1 MHYNLQM
8 HSYKEFLEDT
18 VNKFELPHLWNE
30 ATALQLEQIQQ
41 SQSKKKI
48 KRNNNPFVTIDGE
61 DAKDFDDAIF
71 CKKIKGG
78 FLLEV
83 AIANP
88 AVYIEKDSPLDREA
102 FKRGTSVYF
111 PNFVIPMLPELLSN
125 ELCSLNP
132 NKPKLT
138 IVCSMSFNKEAENT
152 SYQFFEQEIIS
163 KQRLTY
169 KEVNNFFSSKEIK
182 LAKDVN
188 ASIIALKEF
197 ASRRLKLKKN
207 RNALSINSTEIEVT
221 LNHIQ
226 EPTKIIRRKNGFAE
240 SMIEEAMIA
249 ANICAAKFLEKH
261 SRSLLYRIHEEPQ
274 EEKLITAQEVL
285 QSKEFKKLPAPKL
298 INSLA
303 QKYFNN
309 PLSSILI
316 LQTLP
321 RAIYSIENKGHF
333 GLGLEHYAHFTSP
346 IRRYPDLI
354 LHRLILAVIRK
365 QEPPYSPEELKNI
378 ADSSSKNEKN
388 AEQAMRSLLQK
399 LVCKYLEKKIG
410 GVFKGVISGLS
421 DFGVFVILD
430 DYYSSGLIHI
440 SNIGHGRY
448 IFDAKK
454 ITMRNKKSG
463 HTLKVG
469 MLVEVKILNVVPMEG
484 KIDLKLIRSH
494 GKK

>member
-1 MHYNLQM
+1 MHYNSQM

-18 VNKFELPHLWNE
+18 VNKFELPYLWNE
-30 ATALQLEQIQQ
+30 ATALQLEQIQR
-41 SQSKKKI
+41 SESKKKI

-78 FLLEV
+78 FSLEV

-88 AVYIEKDSPLDREA
+88 AAYIEKDSPLDKEA

-138 IVCSMSFNKEAENT
+138 IVCSMTFNEEAENI

-169 KEVNNFFSSKEIK
+169 KEVNNFFSNKQIK
-182 LAKDVN
+182 FAKDVN
-188 ASIIALKEF
+188 SSIIALKDF
-197 ASRRLKLKKN
+197 ASKRLELKKN

-226 EPTKIIRRKNGFAE
+226 EPTKIIRRKNGFSE

-249 ANICAAKFLEKH
+249 ANICAAKFLENH

-274 EEKLITAQEVL
+274 EDKLNTAQEVL
-285 QSKEFKKLPAPKL
+285 RSKEFKRLPAAKL

-354 LHRLILAVIRK
+354 LHRL
-365 QEPPYSPEELKNI
+365 YI
-378 ADSSSKNEKN
+378 ADISSKNEKN
-388 AEQAMRSLLQK
+388 AEQAMRSFLQK

-410 GVFKGVISGLS
+410 SVFKGVISGLS
-421 DFGVFVILD
+421 DFGIFVILD

-469 MLVEVKILNVVPMEG
+469 MMVEVKILNVVPMEG

-494 GKK
+494 GNK

>member
-1 MHYNLQM
+1 M

-18 VNKFELPHLWNE
+18 VNKFDLPHLWNE
-30 ATALQLEQIQQ
+30 ATALQLEQLQE

-48 KRNNNPFVTIDGE
+48 QRNNNPFVTIDGK

-71 CKKIKGG
+71 CKKIKNG

-88 AVYIEKDSPLDREA
+88 AAYIEKDSPLDREA
-102 FKRGTSVYF
+102 LKRGSSVYF

-132 NKPKLT
+132 NKPKLA
-138 IVCSMSFNKEAENT
+138 IVCSMTFNEEAENL
-152 SYQFFEQEIIS
+152 SYQFYEQEIIS

-169 KEVNNFFSSKEIK
+169 KEVNNFLNNKDIK
-182 LAKDVN
+182 LAKDIN
-188 ASIIALKEF
+188 SSIVALKEF
-197 ASRRLKLKKN
+197 TSKRLEQKKH

-226 EPTKIIRRKNGFAE
+226 EPTKIIRRKGGFSE

-261 SRSLLYRIHEEPQ
+261 SRWLLYRIHEEPQ
-274 EEKLITAQEVL
+274 EEKLNTAQEVL
-285 QSKEFKKLPAPKL
+285 NSKEFRKLPAAEL

-309 PLSSILI
+309 ALSSILI

-354 LHRLILAVIRK
+354 LHRLILADIRQQK
-365 QEPPYSPEELKNI
+365 SPYSQQELKDI
-378 ADSSSKNEKN
+378 ADISSKNEKN
-388 AEQAMRSLLQK
+388 AEQAMRNFLQK

-430 DYYSSGLIHI
+430 NYYSSGLIHI
-440 SNIGHGRY
+440 SNIGNGRY

-454 ITMRNKKSG
+454 IIMRNKKSG

-469 MLVEVKILNVVPMEG
+469 MLVEVKILNVFPMEG